1 MPLLSPSCH
10 VQALELEDLPEDD
23 EEDIDFTLEGLLGP
37 LESDADDHVP
47 EAEPEEAMPQ
57 GKAAASKSRRHT
69 GGQDHS
75 RCAQQYMLPTSS
87 QVLVTTCC
95 YCICCSRCTL

>member
-1 MPLLSPSCH
+1 MLWLVPSCH

-37 LESDADDHVP
+37 LESDADDHAP
-47 EAEPEEAMPQ
+47 EFEPEEVTPQ
-57 GKAAASKSRRHT
+57 RKAAANKARRHT

-75 RCAQQYMLPTSS
+75 RCEKQYMVPTCIH
-87 QVLVTTCC
+87 VMVITC
-95 YCICCSRCTL
+95 